1 MGGTSCEA
9 PCPIARLRP
18 GLSRRPRC
26 TTLRNVRT
34 GIAPRFGP
42 GRHGRAGGHHLL
54 IDSARVLLPGM
65 PTAEMPV
72 PRRPRAMNVPTVEA
86 LPSLA
91 VTVSP
96 TRSL

>member
-9 PCPIARLRP
+9 PCPIARLP
-18 GLSRRPRC
+18 AGLSRRPRG
-26 TTLRNVRT
+26 TAPRPVRT
-34 GIAPRFGP
+34 GIVPRFGP
-42 GRHGRAGGHHLL
+42 GRRGRPGGRHLL
-54 IDSARVLLPGM
+54 IDSARVLLPGK